1 MDIDNGYAIAGYA
14 KQIEFGSKISRL
26 DSNLVANNLLAQ

>member
-1 MDIDNGYAIAGYA
+1 MRLEMDNGHA
-14 KQIEFGSKISRL
+14 KLIDFGTKISRL